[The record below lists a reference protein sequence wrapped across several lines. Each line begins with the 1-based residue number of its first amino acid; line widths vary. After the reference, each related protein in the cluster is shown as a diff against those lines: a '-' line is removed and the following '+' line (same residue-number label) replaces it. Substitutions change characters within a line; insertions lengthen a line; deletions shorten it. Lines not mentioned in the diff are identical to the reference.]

1 MGNSVIIFEKL
12 LVLFAFMILGSLS
25 YKKKWITDQGAS
37 QISGLIVNLF
47 NPALIITGITSSDGT
62 YTWDIVLMNF
72 LLAILLFA
80 VWIVLSPLIVRI
92 LGIKKDLRNMYSV
105 MLIFSNLG
113 FMGIPLVD
121 ALYGK
126 NSNLSCR
133 YVYISF

>member
-80 VWIVLSPLIVRI
+80 VW
-92 LGIKKDLRNMYSV
+92 KKRSE
-105 MLIFSNLG
+105 
-113 FMGIPLVD
+113 
-121 ALYGK
+121 K
-126 NSNLSCR
+126 
-133 YVYISF
+133 YV